1 VIATPA
7 SSECGENTTV
17 HADAVVAG
25 SSFDASPSIKKEIK
39 KDVKKEIKK
48 EI

>member
-1 VIATPA
+1 MIATPA
-7 SSECGENTTV
+7 SSECGENTPV
-17 HADAVVAG
+17 HVEGVVTG

-39 KDVKKEIKK
+39 KDVKREIKK